1 MRLVPADTTAPALLA
16 FVSDDELHAG
26 RLADDAS
33 QRRNAALRHIRDQ
46 SSHPDAANLFVI
58 GQREME
64 RALQSAPHDFRDE
77 RETSGR
83 EALHVGDA
91 ATVDPSADPA
101 RGEWIRVPGL
111 AVYGDDVGVAR
122 QHDPA
127 LPSVTVLRRKR
138 TEQI

>member
-16 FVSDDELHAG
+16 LVSDDERHAG
-26 RLADDAS
+26 RLSDDAS

-64 RALQSAPHDFRDE
+64 RALQSPPRAFRDG
-77 RETSGR
+77 RETSGG
-83 EALHVGDA
+83 AGLQVGNA
-91 ATVDPSADPA
+91 ATGDPIADPG
-101 RGEWIRVPGL
+101 RGEWIRVPRL

-122 QHDPA
+122 
-127 LPSVTVLRRKR
+127 
-138 TEQI
+138 